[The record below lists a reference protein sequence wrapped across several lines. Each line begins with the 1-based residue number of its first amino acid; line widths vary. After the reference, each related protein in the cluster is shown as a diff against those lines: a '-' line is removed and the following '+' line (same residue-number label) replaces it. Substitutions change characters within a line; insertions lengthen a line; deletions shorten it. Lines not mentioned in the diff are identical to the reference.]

1 MTSLNSFGSKMTL
14 NVEGR
19 ELTYYSLRAN
29 ALATLG
35 VDRLPYSIKVL
46 WRTSFVTKT
55 ASR

>member
-46 WRTSFVTKT
+46 LELSLIHI
-55 ASR
+55 